1 MGESRN
7 QRYEGQEFAFCIE
20 SNEFLKEHIRWNSR
34 NEKAGGPKDPAML
47 FSMEEIEA
55 DFDGL
60 DVKLLEEQD
69 VKLDG
74 GLLHFVTAA
83 TIRLVGKKY

>member
-1 MGESRN
+1 MREFWN
-7 QRYEGQEFAFCIE
+7 QRHEGRESAYGIE
-20 SNEFLKEHIRWNSR
+20 PNEFQKEHIRWNSR
-34 NEKAGGPKDPAML
+34 NEKAGGPNVL
-47 FSMEEIEA
+47 EVRFSMEEIEA

-60 DVKLLEEQD
+60 DLKLLEEQD

>member
-1 MGESRN
+1 MREFWN
-7 QRYEGQEFAFCIE
+7 QRHEGQEFAYGIE
-20 SNEFLKEHIRWNSR
+20 PNEFLKEHIRRNSR
-34 NEKAGGPKDPAML
+34 NEKAGGPNVLAVL

-60 DVKLLEEQD
+60 DLKLLEEKE
-69 VKLDG
+69 VELDE